1 MSSRIK
7 ASNRQ
12 EWRHWLKENHA
23 REDEVWLV
31 YFKKHTGKSSVS
43 YIDSVKEA
51 LCFGW
56 IDGIKKRV
64 DEERYMHRFTPR
76 RAGSKWSPQNIR
88 LAGELIAS
96 GEMAEAGLS
105 AFNQRVNYDE
115 EFLQAVDVKEIPL
128 PPEMER
134 ALKSNQDAWNNF
146 LELAPGYRKQ
156 YVGWLI
162 SAKRQETRERRLKEA
177 ITLLAMNKKLGMK

>member
-1 MSSRIK
+1 M
-7 ASNRQ
+7 
-12 EWRHWLKENHA
+12 EE
-23 REDEVWLV
+23 EVWLV
-31 YFKKHTGKSSVS
+31 YFKKHTGKSSIS

-56 IDGIKKRV
+56 IDGLKKRV

-76 RAGSKWSPQNIR
+76 RAGSRWSPQNIR

-96 GEMAEAGLS
+96 GEMTGVGLS

-115 EFLQAVDVKEIPL
+115 GFLQAVDVKEIPL

-134 ALKSNQDAWNNF
+134 VLKANQDAWDNF
-146 LELAPGYRKQ
+146 LQLAPGYRKQ

-162 SAKRQETRERRLKEA
+162 SAKRPETRERRLKEA
-177 ITLLAMNKKLGMK
+177 IQLLAANKKLGMK